1 MPAFIMA
8 LWGALAPFL
17 GPLARELLIR
27 LGIAVVTYEAL
38 DTSLDW
44 LKAQAVG
51 ALLGLPPQVMGVL
64 GLLKVGTAI
73 SIVFSAMVA
82 RVAAQ
87 GLAGA
92 TKKFVLK

>member
-27 LGIAVVTYEAL
+27 LGFAVVTYEAL

-44 LKAQAVG
+44 LKSQAVG
-51 ALLGLPPQVMGVL
+51 SLLGLPSQVL
-64 GLLKVGTAI
+64 GMLSVMKVGTSI
-73 SIVFSAMVA
+73 SIVTSAMVA
-82 RVAAQ
+82 RVASQ
-87 GLAGA
+87 GLSGSF
-92 TKKFVLK
+92 KKLVLK